1 MNLSQNKNAVAG
13 HLDSSGLF
21 ICVVPSIRVA
31 KLPLHQNAAFCF
43 SGLDRVRRCLEP
55 QILQSQIISLHHR
68 IAIHRKQH
76 DRYGIFGHCDE
87 DVGKN
92 LTWEVLRHVSILGVP
107 PLNHVS
113 RWSSRLQTRPK
124 GQSHLSNSENRMVV
138 ICRDWTNVSAEWFWR
153 LAKDTDSILKHWV
166 EQIRWIQRLG
176 ARLFNRLFTCKI
188 HSPAALNRSWPGQRW
203 ATLVAR
209 RAVALAWR
217 HSWEVHHYR
226 KVWQTEIKG
235 FYLKGF
241 LRSKELAGTVGV
253 DPVFPEFGFYLPFSD
268 WCVQFLL
275 CIVTRASNS
284 QTLQRIIGQMS
295 CKTATYCMF
304 WRNFLNTSMSGPS
317 KCQGGLQGVMQLPSL
332 GSSGTVLRE

>member
-1 MNLSQNKNAVAG
+1 MQ
-13 HLDSSGLF
+13 HLF
-21 ICVVPSIRVA
+21 
-31 KLPLHQNAAFCF
+31 F

-76 DRYGIFGHCDE
+76 DRDGIFGHCDE

-209 RAVALAWR
+209 RAVALAWGIHGKCTITEKFDKQR
-217 HSWEVHHYR
+217 SRGSIW
-226 KVWQTEIKG
+226 KDFLDPKNWQEQLALILCFQSSDSICLSLIDVCSFCFVSSQGLQIPKP
-235 FYLKGF
+235 F
-241 LRSKELAGTVGV
+241 KESLAKCLAKQQPTAC
-253 DPVFPEFGFYLPFSD
+253 FGGISSTLP
-268 WCVQFLL
+268 
-275 CIVTRASNS
+275 
-284 QTLQRIIGQMS
+284 
-295 CKTATYCMF
+295 
-304 WRNFLNTSMSGPS
+304 
-317 KCQGGLQGVMQLPSL
+317 CQGHRNAKEAY
-332 GSSGTVLRE
+332 RESCSCRV